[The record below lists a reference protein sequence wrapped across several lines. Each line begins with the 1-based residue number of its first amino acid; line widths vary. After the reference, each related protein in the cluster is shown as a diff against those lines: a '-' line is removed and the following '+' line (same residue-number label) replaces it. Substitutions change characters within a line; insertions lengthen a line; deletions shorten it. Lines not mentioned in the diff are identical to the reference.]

1 MPTHTL
7 ARKDSSQHGPIP
19 AQQSQ
24 QAFAMPTHI
33 VSRKNSPNMPTVGE
47 ESDNSGGA
55 TAKAKALYAP
65 VQAPDA
71 PQQAESGAAPPPAQ
85 SAESSAS
92 PAAGTE
98 AARPPLPH
106 VPSGAPT
113 VCVSA
118 DPTLRSLLRTAQSG
132 SCIPPARP
140 SVVLAAP

>member
-7 ARKDSSQHGPIP
+7 ARKDSSQHGAVP
-19 AQQSQ
+19 AQQAQ
-24 QAFAMPTHI
+24 QAFAMPGHI

-55 TAKAKALYAP
+55 TAKAQALYAP
-65 VQAPDA
+65 VQAPD
-71 PQQAESGAAPPPAQ
+71 AESGAAPPPAQ

-106 VPSGAPT
+106 VPSGAPSA
-113 VCVSA
+113 CVSA
-118 DPTLRSLLRTAQSG
+118 DLALRSSLWTVQSRCLH
-132 SCIPPARP
+132 S
-140 SVVLAAP
+140 SS